1 MSNYLAG
8 LASMWRSLRTWLSS
22 VDRPRTS
29 LSSTG
34 AALVSVR
41 QVVSVLAICSLA
53 ACSMAPGMSFRDS
66 TGNTGASD
74 RTTAGGGGANASGSQ
89 TVPAGNTVE
98 ITDDLVAKQQAALPT
113 TISPE
118 VKNLFGTPHP
128 YVLGPGDVLSIVVWD
143 HPELTMPAVAGAN
156 SADAIGAGSVSSGYT
171 VDNNGKI
178 QFAYVGML
186 PVQGLTESEA
196 REALATKLGK
206 YLRDPQVTLRI
217 QVYRSKRVYVDGEV
231 RTPGLQMLNDSPMT
245 LPEAI
250 NRAGGFTTT
259 ADRSTIGV
267 TRGDLTVKVNIPD
280 LIAKGINPSQILL
293 RDGDMVRVFAAS
305 DSKVFVLGEVVHAS
319 TISLNNGRL
328 TLNEALG
335 DAGGINQNS
344 GDAKQVYV
352 VRGKG
357 QPKPTVYHL
366 DASTPAAMALADNFE
381 LKPNDVVF
389 VDASSLVRWSRV
401 FSLLLPTG
409 PPGALSTFIP

>member
-1 MSNYLAG
+1 
-8 LASMWRSLRTWLSS
+8 
-22 VDRPRTS
+22 
-29 LSSTG
+29 
-34 AALVSVR
+34 
-41 QVVSVLAICSLA
+41 
-53 ACSMAPGMSFRDS
+53 
-66 TGNTGASD
+66 
-74 RTTAGGGGANASGSQ
+74 
-89 TVPAGNTVE
+89 
-98 ITDDLVAKQQAALPT
+98 
-113 TISPE
+113 
-118 VKNLFGTPHP
+118 
-128 YVLGPGDVLSIVVWD
+128 
-143 HPELTMPAVAGAN
+143 MPAVAGAN

>member
-1 MSNYLAG
+1 M
-8 LASMWRSLRTWLSS
+8 RRILRTWLSR
-22 VDRPRTS
+22 VDRPRTP
-29 LSSTG
+29 LLSTG
-34 AALVSVR
+34 ASMLSVR
-41 QVVSVLAICSLA
+41 QAVCVLAICSLA

-66 TGNTGASD
+66 TGSTGSTGASD
-74 RTTAGGGGANASGSQ
+74 RTTAGGGGANVSGSQ
-89 TVPAGNTVE
+89 SVPPGNTVE
-98 ITDDLVAKQQAALPT
+98 ITDELVAKQQAALPT
-113 TISPE
+113 TIPTE
-118 VKNLFGTPHP
+118 VEKLFGKPSP

-143 HPELTMPAVAGAN
+143 HPELTMPTVAAGA
-156 SADAIGAGSVSSGYT
+156 DAVGAGSMTSGYT

-217 QVYRSKRVYVDGEV
+217 QAYRSKRVYVDGEV

-267 TRGDLTVKVNIPD
+267 TRGDVTVKVNIPD
-280 LIAKGINPSQILL
+280 LIAKGVNPSQILL

-409 PPGALSTFIP
+409 PPSALSTFIP

>member
-1 MSNYLAG
+1 
-8 LASMWRSLRTWLSS
+8 MWRILHTWLSS

-29 LSSTG
+29 LLSTS
-34 AALVSVR
+34 AAKLSFR
-41 QVVSVLAICSLA
+41 QAVSVLAICSLA

-74 RTTAGGGGANASGSQ
+74 RTTAGGGATTASGSPN
-89 TVPAGNTVE
+89 VPPGNTVE

-118 VKNLFGTPHP
+118 VQKLFGTPRP

-143 HPELTMPAVAGAN
+143 HPELTMPAVAGG
-156 SADAIGAGSVSSGYT
+156 ADAVGAGSMTSGYT

-217 QVYRSKRVYVDGEV
+217 QAYRSKRVYVDGEV

-280 LIAKGINPSQILL
+280 LIAKGVNPSQILL